1 MVTSGMEI
9 LLEKILDNLVVFSF
23 ELKIFYV
30 FVKFIETF
38 VTGQNR
44 LDFLEQGLMG
54 LHFSKRLHVRKSTG
68 FF

>member
-9 LLEKILDNLVVFSF
+9 PLEKILDNLVVFSF

-38 VTGQNR
+38 VTGQN
-44 LDFLEQGLMG
+44 
-54 LHFSKRLHVRKSTG
+54 
-68 FF
+68 